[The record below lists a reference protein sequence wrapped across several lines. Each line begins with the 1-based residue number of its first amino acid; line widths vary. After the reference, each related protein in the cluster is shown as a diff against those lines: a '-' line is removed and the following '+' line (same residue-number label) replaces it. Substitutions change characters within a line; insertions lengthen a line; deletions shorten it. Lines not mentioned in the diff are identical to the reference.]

1 MFLHAMKFAEELE
14 FEILQGY
21 FQFIHVLYNLQFVDN
36 WWFICAWKEGWWRFK
51 NANCHHNWL
60 EFVHMHWW
68 DRVFPNIYPYP
79 LNLIW

>member
-36 WWFICAWKEGWWRFK
+36 WWFISAWKEGWWRI
-51 NANCHHNWL
+51 
-60 EFVHMHWW
+60 W
-68 DRVFPNIYPYP
+68 DKIKECKLPSQ
-79 LNLIW
+79 LIGICPHALMR

>member
-36 WWFICAWKEGWWRFK
+36 WWFISAWKEGWWRI
-51 NANCHHNWL
+51 
-60 EFVHMHWW
+60 W
-68 DRVFPNIYPYP
+68 DKI
-79 LNLIW
+79 

>member
-36 WWFICAWKEGWWRFK
+36 
-51 NANCHHNWL
+51 
-60 EFVHMHWW
+60 
-68 DRVFPNIYPYP
+68 
-79 LNLIW
+79 